1 MVEVRPLEQRY
12 TAFVERLG
20 RGPVGAD
27 VVDAGWQLEELRV
40 AVFAQPIG
48 AKGGPSPIKLT
59 KQLATLGA

>member
-1 MVEVRPLEQRY
+1 M
-12 TAFVERLG
+12 A
-20 RGPVGAD
+20 PVGAD